1 LQAALVNQGTATGV
15 KEKSEHPLERTR
27 MFQRTISSLVF
38 ATATL
43 VANAAFAQTAP
54 DVMIKQVAGDV
65 IESVKN
71 DKAIQAGDVSR
82 IHGLVDTQVMP
93 HVDFQR
99 MTAAVV
105 GKSWK
110 TATPDQQAKLQAEF
124 KTLLIRTYAGALSK
138 VNAQTSIELKPTRSA
153 PDDTDVTI
161 RTNIK
166 GTGGDPIEIDYRLE
180 KQPAEWK
187 IFDVNVLGVWLV
199 DQYKSSFAQQ
209 IASSGID
216 GLINALV
223 AKNKA
228 PAAAK

>member
-1 LQAALVNQGTATGV
+1 
-15 KEKSEHPLERTR
+15 
-27 MFQRTISSLVF
+27 MFQRTISSLIF
-38 ATATL
+38 AAATL
-43 VANAAFAQTAP
+43 GATAAFAQTAP
-54 DVMIKQVAGDV
+54 DAMIKQVAGDV

-71 DKAIQAGDVSR
+71 DKAIQAGDISR

-105 GKSWK
+105 GKAWK

-124 KTLLIRTYAGALSK
+124 KTLLIRTYAGALTK
-138 VNAQTSIELKPTRSA
+138 VNAQTSIELKPTRSS
-153 PDDTDVTI
+153 PEDTDVTI

-166 GTGGDPIEIDYRLE
+166 GSGDPIEIDYKLE
-180 KQPAEWK
+180 KLPAEWK

-199 DQYKSSFAQQ
+199 DQYKSSFQQQ
-209 IASSGID
+209 IASGGVD
-216 GLINALV
+216 GLISALV

>member
-1 LQAALVNQGTATGV
+1 
-15 KEKSEHPLERTR
+15 
-27 MFQRTISSLVF
+27 MFQRTISSLIF
-38 ATATL
+38 AAATL
-43 VANAAFAQTAP
+43 GATAAFAQTAP
-54 DVMIKQVAGDV
+54 DAMIKQVAGDV

-71 DKAIQAGDVSR
+71 DKAIQAGDISR

-105 GKSWK
+105 GKAWK
-110 TATPDQQAKLQAEF
+110 TATPDQQAKLQTEF
-124 KTLLIRTYAGALSK
+124 KTLLIRTYAGALTK

-153 PDDTDVTI
+153 PEDTDVTV

-166 GTGGDPIEIDYRLE
+166 GSGDPIEIDYKLE
-180 KQPAEWK
+180 KLPSEWK

-209 IASSGID
+209 ISANGID

>member
-1 LQAALVNQGTATGV
+1 MGV
-15 KEKSEHPLERTR
+15 KEKSEPPLERKR
-27 MFQRTISSLVF
+27 MFQRTISSLIF
-38 ATATL
+38 AAATL
-43 VANAAFAQTAP
+43 GGTAAFAQTAP
-54 DVMIKQVAGDV
+54 DAMIKQVAGDV

-82 IHGLVDTQVMP
+82 IHGLVEAQVMP

-105 GKSWK
+105 GRAWK
-110 TATPDQQAKLQAEF
+110 TATPDQQAKLQSEF

-138 VNAQTSIELKPTRSA
+138 VNAQTSIELKPMRASPEDA
-153 PDDTDVTI
+153 EVTV

-166 GTGGDPIEIDYRLE
+166 GTGGDPVELDYRLE
-180 KQPAEWK
+180 KMPAEWK

-216 GLINALV
+216 GLISTLD

-228 PAAAK
+228 PAAK

>member
-1 LQAALVNQGTATGV
+1 
-15 KEKSEHPLERTR
+15 
-27 MFQRTISSLVF
+27 MFQRTISSLIF
-38 ATATL
+38 AATTL
-43 VANAAFAQTAP
+43 GATAAFAQTAP

-82 IHGLVDTQVMP
+82 IHALVDTQVLP
-93 HVDFQR
+93 HVDLQR

-124 KTLLIRTYAGALSK
+124 KTLLIRTYAGALTK

-153 PDDTDVTI
+153 AEDTDVTV
-161 RTNIK
+161 RTNVK
-166 GTGGDPIEIDYRLE
+166 GNGDPIEIDYKLE
-180 KQPAEWK
+180 KLPADWK

-209 IASSGID
+209 IASGGID
-216 GLINALV
+216 GLINTLV

-228 PAAAK
+228 PAAK

>member
-1 LQAALVNQGTATGV
+1 
-15 KEKSEHPLERTR
+15 
-27 MFQRTISSLVF
+27 MFQRTISSLIF
-38 ATATL
+38 AAAALGAT
-43 VANAAFAQTAP
+43 AAFAQTAP

-65 IESVKN
+65 IDSVKN

-82 IHGLVDTQVMP
+82 IQGLVDTQVMP

-105 GKSWK
+105 GRAWK

-124 KTLLIRTYAGALSK
+124 KTLLIRTYAGALTK
-138 VNAQTSIELKPTRSA
+138 VNANTSIELKPTRAA
-153 PDDTDVTI
+153 PDDSDIVI

-166 GTGGDPIEIDYRLE
+166 GGGDPIEIDYRLE
-180 KQPAEWK
+180 KLPTEWK
-187 IFDVNVLGVWLV
+187 IYDVNVLGVWLV

-209 IASSGID
+209 IQASGID
-216 GLINALV
+216 GLISALV

>member
-1 LQAALVNQGTATGV
+1 
-15 KEKSEHPLERTR
+15 
-27 MFQRTISSLVF
+27 MFQRTISSLIF
-38 ATATL
+38 AAATL
-43 VANAAFAQTAP
+43 GATAAFAQTAP
-54 DVMIKQVAGDV
+54 DAMIKQVAGDV

-71 DKAIQAGDVSR
+71 DKAIQAGDVGR

-99 MTAAVV
+99 MTAATV
-105 GKSWK
+105 GRAWK

-124 KTLLIRTYAGALSK
+124 KTLLIRTYAGALTK
-138 VNAQTSIELKPTRSA
+138 VNAQTTIELKPSRNA
-153 PDDTDVTI
+153 AEDTDVTV
-161 RTNIK
+161 RTAIK
-166 GTGGDPIEIDYRLE
+166 GTGGDPIEIDYKLE

-199 DQYKSSFAQQ
+199 DQYKSSFQQQ
-209 IASSGID
+209 IASGGVD

-228 PAAAK
+228 PAPAAK

>member
-1 LQAALVNQGTATGV
+1 
-15 KEKSEHPLERTR
+15 

-38 ATATL
+38 AAATL
-43 VANAAFAQTAP
+43 GATAAFAQTAP
-54 DVMIKQVAGDV
+54 DVLIKQVAGDV

-110 TATPDQQAKLQAEF
+110 TATPEQQAKLQAEF
-124 KTLLIRTYAGALSK
+124 KTLLVRTYAGALSK
-138 VNAQTSIELKPTRSA
+138 VNAQTTIELKPLRA
-153 PDDTDVTI
+153 AAEETDVTV
-161 RTNIK
+161 RTSIK
-166 GTGGDPIEIDYRLE
+166 GTGGDPVEIDYKLE
-180 KQPAEWK
+180 KLPAEWK

-209 IASSGID
+209 IASGGID
-216 GLINALV
+216 GLITTLV

>member
-1 LQAALVNQGTATGV
+1 
-15 KEKSEHPLERTR
+15 
-27 MFQRTISSLVF
+27 MFQRTISSLIF
-38 ATATL
+38 AAATL
-43 VANAAFAQTAP
+43 GATAAFAQTAP
-54 DVMIKQVAGDV
+54 DAMIKQVAGDV

-71 DKAIQAGDVSR
+71 DKAIQGGDVSR

-105 GKSWK
+105 GKAWK

-124 KTLLIRTYAGALSK
+124 KTLLIRTYAGALTK

-153 PDDTDVTI
+153 PDDTDVTV

-166 GTGGDPIEIDYRLE
+166 GSGDPIEIDYKLE
-180 KQPAEWK
+180 KLPSEWK

-209 IASSGID
+209 IASGGVD

>member
-1 LQAALVNQGTATGV
+1 
-15 KEKSEHPLERTR
+15 
-27 MFQRTISSLVF
+27 MFARTISSLIF
-38 ATATL
+38 AAATL
-43 VANAAFAQTAP
+43 AGTAAFAQTAP
-54 DVMIKQVAGDV
+54 DAMIKQVSTEV
-65 IESVKN
+65 IDAVKT

-105 GKSWK
+105 GKAWK

-138 VNAQTSIELKPTRSA
+138 VNAQTTIELKPLRSA
-153 PDDTDVTI
+153 AEDTDVTV

-180 KQPAEWK
+180 KQPGEWK

-209 IASSGID
+209 IAANGID

-228 PAAAK
+228 PAAAAK

>member
-1 LQAALVNQGTATGV
+1 
-15 KEKSEHPLERTR
+15 
-27 MFQRTISSLVF
+27 MFQRTISSLIF
-38 ATATL
+38 AAATL
-43 VANAAFAQTAP
+43 GATAAFAQTAP
-54 DVMIKQVAGDV
+54 DAMIKQVAGDV

-71 DKAIQAGDVSR
+71 DKAIQAGDISR
-82 IHGLVDTQVMP
+82 IHGLVDTQVLP
-93 HVDFQR
+93 HVDLQR

-110 TATPDQQAKLQAEF
+110 TATPDQQAKLQTEF
-124 KTLLIRTYAGALSK
+124 KTLLIRTYAGALTK

-153 PDDTDVTI
+153 PDDTDVTV
-161 RTNIK
+161 RTNVK
-166 GTGGDPIEIDYRLE
+166 GSGDPIEIDYKLE
-180 KQPAEWK
+180 KLPAEWK

-209 IASSGID
+209 ISSGGID
-216 GLINALV
+216 GLIATLV

>member
-1 LQAALVNQGTATGV
+1 
-15 KEKSEHPLERTR
+15 
-27 MFQRTISSLVF
+27 MFQRTISSLIF
-38 ATATL
+38 AAATL
-43 VANAAFAQTAP
+43 GATAAFAQTAP
-54 DVMIKQVAGDV
+54 DAMIKQVAGDV

-71 DKAIQAGDVSR
+71 DKAIQGGDISR

-124 KTLLIRTYAGALSK
+124 KTLLIRTYAGALTK
-138 VNAQTSIELKPTRSA
+138 VNAQTSIELKPLRAA
-153 PDDTDVTI
+153 PEDTDVTV

-166 GTGGDPIEIDYRLE
+166 GNGDPIEIDYRLE
-180 KQPAEWK
+180 KLPAEWK

-209 IASSGID
+209 IAANGVD
-216 GLINALV
+216 GLISALV

>member
-1 LQAALVNQGTATGV
+1 
-15 KEKSEHPLERTR
+15 
-27 MFQRTISSLVF
+27 MFQRTISSLIF
-38 ATATL
+38 AAATL
-43 VANAAFAQTAP
+43 GATTAFAQTAP
-54 DVMIKQVAGDV
+54 DAMIKQVAGDV

-71 DKAIQAGDVSR
+71 DKAIQGGDVSR

-124 KTLLIRTYAGALSK
+124 KTLLIRTYAGALTK

-153 PDDTDVTI
+153 PDDTDVTV
-161 RTNIK
+161 RTNVK
-166 GTGGDPIEIDYRLE
+166 GNGDPIEIDYKLE
-180 KQPAEWK
+180 KLPAEWK

-209 IASSGID
+209 IASGGID
-216 GLINALV
+216 GLINTLV

-228 PAAAK
+228 PAAK